1 MLILICIAQNI
12 PFSSQGYEGPLS
24 APRFYFMHNIWQDA
38 GNRTRVAFTAARCAI
53 NELHKIHSFSFTG
66 QLWCA
71 IFSFNSLWVRLH
83 HKALTELFTNFAEFP
98 AATFV
103 WHYALIIYCLF
114 LAYFAFSSNIK
125 KGSVSCIMLAMA
137 CVAYCCILL
146 YNWKR
151 VGPVQGHELG
161 EEDYHCL
168 DITHINRGT

>member
-1 MLILICIAQNI
+1 M
-12 PFSSQGYEGPLS
+12 Y
-24 APRFYFMHNIWQDA
+24 NIWQDA
-38 GNRTRVAFTAARCAI
+38 GHRTRVAFTAARCAI

-137 CVAYCCILL
+137 CVVVYYCIIEKGLAQFRAMSWVRRTITAWISPISTEAHNAHL
-146 YNWKR
+146 FKKWKES
-151 VGPVQGHELG
+151 GK
-161 EEDYHCL
+161 
-168 DITHINRGT
+168 